1 MAKFILFDM
10 DGVLLKPLG
19 YQKALISS
27 VERIGKALGAPH
39 TRLTADQIAAFEA
52 LGITNEWDSVAIC
65 TALLL
70 IEVWQEDPSIR
81 LQGLNARPGM
91 IHTKPPDFDTFIK
104 SFANVTEPPGESAF
118 LKIITENPWLTGSQ
132 RDHLHEILFHCRD
145 IYHSLTL
152 PGHVETVLGSQAF
165 KPQYSLEPQ
174 LSTDSFLLIYDQPI
188 LSSQQQIELH
198 RWLENDQ
205 HFAGIMTNRPSK
217 APDGF
222 LSAPEAEIGIEVI
235 GFGGLPYLGS
245 GLLGWFSS
253 HHCKLPSFTFQ
264 KPNPV
269 HALGLLR
276 MMMGEPPEYALK
288 SAADLWLGR
297 SNHKNWGFLENGQ
310 VVIFEDSA
318 KGLNAG
324 KAAQALLKTVEIDIN
339 LILIGVSQNPIKI
352 KALQG
357 SADRI
362 IPRFSHQSWDDYFI
376 DVGPV

>member
-1 MAKFILFDM
+1 MAKYILFDL

-39 TRLTADQIAAFEA
+39 TSITKNQIAAFEA
-52 LGITNEWDSVAIC
+52 LGVTNEWDSVAIC
-65 TALLL
+65 TALIL
-70 IEVWQEDPSIR
+70 IEVWQADPSIR
-81 LQGLNARPGM
+81 LQGLNARLGV
-91 IHTKPPDFDTFIK
+91 IHTKPPDFDMFIK
-104 SFANVTEPPGESAF
+104 SFKNDTEPPGEAAYIK
-118 LKIITENPWLTGSQ
+118 LITENPWLTGSQ

-152 PGHVETVLGSQAF
+152 PGHVESVLGSQAF
-165 KPQYSLEPQ
+165 HSQYRLEPQ
-174 LSTDSFLLIYDQPI
+174 LNTDSFLLKYDQPKVNKK
-188 LSSQQQIELH
+188 QQTAL
-198 RWLENDQ
+198 RKWLENDQ
-205 HFAGIMTNRPSK
+205 HYAGIMTNRPSK
-217 APDGF
+217 APDGY
-222 LSAPEAEIGIEVI
+222 LSAPEAEMGIEVI
-235 GFGGLPYLGS
+235 GFDDLPYLGS

-253 HHCKLPSFTFQ
+253 HHCQLPSFTFQ

-276 MMMGEPPEYALK
+276 MMTGEQPEYALK

-297 SNHKNWGFLENGQ
+297 SNHKDWVFVENAQ

-324 KAAQALLKTVEIDIN
+324 KAAQALLKTIEIDIN
-339 LILIGVSQNPIKI
+339 INLVGISQNPIKI
-352 KALQG
+352 KALQD

-362 IPRFSHQSWDDYFI
+362 IPSISHQSCDDYFI
-376 DVGPV
+376 NAGPV